1 MICYEIIA
9 LYKATHKIKI
19 TMFMCFGQH
28 ATIITYFFGKGV
40 GIYNQRLGT
49 AVLIA
54 IYPGIYQCRLLGV
67 TIIRLL
73 QFFRR

>member
-1 MICYEIIA
+1 
-9 LYKATHKIKI
+9 
-19 TMFMCFGQH
+19 MCFGQH

-40 GIYNQRLGT
+40 GIYDQRLGT